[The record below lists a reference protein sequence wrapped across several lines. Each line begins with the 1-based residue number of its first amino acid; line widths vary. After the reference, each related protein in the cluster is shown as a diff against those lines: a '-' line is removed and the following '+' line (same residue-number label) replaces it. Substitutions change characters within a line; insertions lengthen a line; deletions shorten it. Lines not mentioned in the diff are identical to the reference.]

1 MVQMTDFSVETVV
14 IGAGV
19 VGLAISRELS
29 NINGEILVL
38 ESEKDF
44 GQLTSSRNSGVIHA
58 GIYYPENSLKSKF
71 CIEGNILL
79 YEYCKKYNIPH
90 RNTKKIL
97 VASSLEQIQI
107 IDQIKINAEKNGVR
121 NIKKL
126 TKLQTLQL
134 EPLIRCEESLLVPSS
149 GIVDAVS
156 FMRSLEGQI
165 LDSGNMISYQSS
177 VGKINFDGKIFTI
190 RVLDNNNQETTIKCR
205 NLINSTGLYATDIAN
220 KIEELK
226 KEFVPKTFFAK
237 GNYFSINKD
246 LGIRHLVYPIPNK
259 FSLGIHLTPELD
271 YSVKF
276 GPDFEWVED
285 RENYKVDINKK
296 KLFINE
302 IMKFLPDLDSDSLNP
317 SYAGIRPIVEKKE
330 KSKRDF
336 IIQTDSTHS
345 IPNLINLYGIE
356 SPGLTSS
363 LAIALHVRDLLE

>member
-1 MVQMTDFSVETVV
+1 MSDFSVDTAV

-19 VGLAISRELS
+19 VGLAIANELS
-29 NINGEILVL
+29 KEKKEVLVI
-38 ESEKDF
+38 EAEEDF
-44 GQLTSSRNSGVIHA
+44 GRITSSRNSGVIHA
-58 GIYYPENSLKSKF
+58 GIYYPEKSLKSKF
-71 CIEGNILL
+71 CVSGNKLI
-79 YEYCKKYNIPH
+79 YDYCKKNHIPH
-90 RNTKKIL
+90 ANTKKIL
-97 VASSLEQIQI
+97 VASSY
-107 IDQIKINAEKNGVR
+107 DQIKIIDIIKKQAEKNGVQGV
-121 NIKKL
+121 
-126 TKLQTLQL
+126 TKISKNQVSKL
-134 EPLIRCEESLLVPSS
+134 EPLIYCEEALIISSS
-149 GIVDAVS
+149 GIIDPIS
-156 FMRSLEGQI
+156 FMRSLVGRIEN
-165 LDSGNMISYQSS
+165 SGNMVAYRSNLK
-177 VGKINFDGKIFTI
+177 KINYDGKNFTLLI
-190 RVLDNNNQETTIKCR
+190 ENNEQTTIQCKE
-205 NLINSTGLYATDIAN
+205 LINSAGLYASEIAN

-246 LGIRHLVYPIPNK
+246 LGIRHLVYPIPNE

-276 GPDFEWVED
+276 GPDFEWIED

>member
-38 ESEKDF
+38 ESEKNF

-79 YEYCKKYNIPH
+79 YEYCKKYNIPR

-97 VASSLEQIQI
+97 VASSSEQIQI
-107 IDQIKINAEKNGVR
+107 IDQIKNNAEKNGVR

-126 TKLQTLQL
+126 TKSQTLQL

-165 LDSGNMISYQSS
+165 LDSGNMISYQSLVS
-177 VGKINFDGKIFTI
+177 KINFDGKIFTI
-190 RVLDNNNQETTIKCR
+190 RVLDNNNQETIIKCR

-220 KIEELK
+220 KIEGLK
-226 KEFVPKTFFAK
+226 KEFVPKAFFAK

-246 LGIRHLVYPIPNK
+246 LGIRHLVYPIPNE

-276 GPDFEWVED
+276 GPDFEWIED

>member
-79 YEYCKKYNIPH
+79 YEYCKKYNILH

-97 VASSLEQIQI
+97 VASSSEQIQI
-107 IDQIKINAEKNGVR
+107 IDQIKNNAEKNGVR

-126 TKLQTLQL
+126 TKSQTLQL

-165 LDSGNMISYQSS
+165 LDSGNMISYQSLVS
-177 VGKINFDGKIFTI
+177 KINFDGKIFTI
-190 RVLDNNNQETTIKCR
+190 RVLDNNNQETIIKCR

-220 KIEELK
+220 KIEGLK
-226 KEFVPKTFFAK
+226 KEFVPKAFFAK

-276 GPDFEWVED
+276 GPDFEWIED

-302 IMKFLPDLDSDSLNP
+302 IKKYLPDIDSNSLNP
-317 SYAGIRPIVEKKE
+317 NYAGIRPIIEKKE

-336 IIQTDSTHS
+336 IIQTDSIHS

>member
-1 MVQMTDFSVETVV
+1 MVQMTDFRVDTVV

-97 VASSLEQIQI
+97 VASSLEQVQI

-126 TKLQTLQL
+126 TKSQTLQL

-165 LDSGNMISYQSS
+165 LDSGNMISYQSLVS
-177 VGKINFDGKIFTI
+177 KINFDGKIFTL

-220 KIEELK
+220 KIEGLK

-259 FSLGIHLTPELD
+259 FSLGLHLTLELD

-302 IMKFLPDLDSDSLNP
+302 IKKYLPEIDSNSLNP
-317 SYAGIRPIVEKKE
+317 NYAGIRPIIEKKE

>member
-1 MVQMTDFSVETVV
+1 MTDFSVETVV

-38 ESEKDF
+38 ESEKNF

-79 YEYCKKYNIPH
+79 YEYCNKYNIPY

-97 VASSLEQIQI
+97 VASSLEQVQI

-126 TKLQTLQL
+126 TKSQTLQL

-165 LDSGNMISYQSS
+165 LDSGNMISYQSLVS
-177 VGKINFDGKIFTI
+177 KINFDGKIFTL

-220 KIEELK
+220 KIEGLK
-226 KEFVPKTFFAK
+226 KEFVPKAFFAK

-246 LGIRHLVYPIPNK
+246 LGIRHLVYPIPNE

-302 IMKFLPDLDSDSLNP
+302 IKKYLPDIDSNSLNP
-317 SYAGIRPIVEKKE
+317 NYAGIRPIIEKKE